1 MYRDYYVCVQAG
13 KRVKDAKLVLRHEFS
28 SKAEQAA
35 YEAKVR
41 RTLECHFSASA
52 EDLKKAKESRQM
64 FSSFSSA
71 QPVPFGSRTVVGK
84 LQFLEDYEKLL
95 SAKLASL
102 PPEPGAGK
110 FEVLKRHGPVPM
122 LAALPPVQIS
132 VVASE
137 APAPPKKR
145 ERKAQLK
152 QAPVARK
159 AGGSSG
165 TPVVHVAEL
174 PEDARY
180 DISSSPSSISVSASA
195 EAE

>member
-1 MYRDYYVCVQAG
+1 
-13 KRVKDAKLVLRHEFS
+13 
-28 SKAEQAA
+28 
-35 YEAKVR
+35 
-41 RTLECHFSASA
+41 
-52 EDLKKAKESRQM
+52 M
-64 FSSFSSA
+64 FRSFSSA
-71 QPVPFGSRTVVGK
+71 QPVPFASRTVVGK
-84 LQFLEDYEKLL
+84 LQFLEDYERLL

-122 LAALPPVQIS
+122 LAALPPVHIS

-152 QAPVARK
+152 QAPVAWQ
-159 AGGSSG
+159 AGGSSDG
-165 TPVVHVAEL
+165 APVVHVAEL
-174 PEDARY
+174 PMDARY